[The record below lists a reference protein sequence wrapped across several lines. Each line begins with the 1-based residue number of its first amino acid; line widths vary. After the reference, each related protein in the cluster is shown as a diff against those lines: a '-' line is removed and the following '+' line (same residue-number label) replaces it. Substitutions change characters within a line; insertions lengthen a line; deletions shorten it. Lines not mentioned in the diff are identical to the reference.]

1 MKTHLFSGVALS
13 LVLAASSHGAPQ
25 DAGMPRT
32 TSERTITIR
41 IHNYAEVKPSVLL
54 PATRVAGDILRE
66 AGVDSVWVEC
76 IVGQTEL
83 PEAACASPVTPLDLV
98 LNLLPRSQAQHLHF
112 QDKILGVAVEATG
125 EHFGVFASVFYDNAK
140 DCAAQWQLDLPQL
153 LGLAMAH
160 ELAHLLL
167 GTNSH
172 SSRGVM
178 RAFWSGKELLAA
190 EQRGPSFSSSEKNRL
205 QITLS
210 ARTLAAL
217 RGVVSP
223 ELLPIANV
231 QTGSAAAMR

>member
-1 MKTHLFSGVALS
+1 MRRHPFGGVALS
-13 LVLAASSHGAPQ
+13 LVLAASSHGAAQ

-54 PATRVAGDILRE
+54 PATKVAGDILRD

-83 PEAACASPVTPLDLV
+83 PEAACEKPVTPLDLV
-98 LNLLPRSQAQHLHF
+98 LNLLSRSQAQHLHF
-112 QDKILGVAVEATG
+112 HDKILGVAAEPTG
-125 EHFGVFASVFYDNAK
+125 EGFGVFASVFYDNAK
-140 DCAAQWQLDLPQL
+140 DCAAQWQLNLPQL
-153 LGLAMAH
+153 LWLAIAH

-172 SSRGVM
+172 SSHGVM

-190 EQRGPSFSSSEKNRL
+190 GQRDPSFSSSEKNRL
-205 QITLS
+205 QTTLS

-217 RGVVSP
+217 REVVSL
-223 ELLPIANV
+223 ELPHSEYPN
-231 QTGSAAAMR
+231 GSVAAMR